1 MTPGAFSPRRRLL
14 LSLPLLL
21 AGLPAR
27 AQPVPRPDL
36 RVGDQWQFAVYDTV
50 PTRVPSR
57 TWIVT
62 AFTPAGIEA
71 TENGAPLRLTPDLNV
86 LDSPRQSET
95 NPGLLR
101 FPLEV
106 GKRWRYDSQWI
117 FKPKSSAGTVS
128 MSVEVQARE
137 RVSVPA
143 GEFDAFRLFA
153 LGKLGGTSP
162 ANSVYASETTTTYW
176 YAPAARAIV
185 KSVHHNPYL
194 GKTVV
199 ELVSVKRGR

>member
-1 MTPGAFSPRRRLL
+1 MAGHLSALALL
-14 LSLPLLL
+14 LSASAALSQ
-21 AGLPAR
+21 PA
-27 AQPVPRPDL
+27 PRPDI
-36 RVGDQWQFAVYDTV
+36 RVGDQWQFAVYDSV
-50 PTRVPSR
+50 PTRDPNR

-62 AFTPAGIEA
+62 AVTPAGIEG

-106 GKRWRYDSQWI
+106 GQRWRYDSRWI
-117 FKPKSSAGTVS
+117 FKPKSSAGTVA
-128 MSVEVQARE
+128 MVVEVQARE

-153 LGKLGGTSP
+153 RGKLGGTSP

-185 KSVHHNPYL
+185 KLAHHNPYV
-194 GKTVV
+194 GKTNV
-199 ELVSVKRGR
+199 ELVSVRRGR

>member
-1 MTPGAFSPRRRLL
+1 MSPGAFSPRRRRL

-21 AGLPAR
+21 AVPPAR
-27 AQPVPRPDL
+27 AQSAPRPDI

-50 PTRVPSR
+50 PNRVPSR

-62 AFTPAGIEA
+62 AVTPSGIVG
-71 TENGAPLRLTPDLNV
+71 TENGAPLRLTPDLNL

-106 GKRWRYDSQWI
+106 GKRWNYVSQWT
-117 FKPKSSAGTVS
+117 FKLKGSTGTIA
-128 MSVEVQARE
+128 MAVEVQARE

-153 LGKLGGTSP
+153 RGSLGGTSP

-176 YAPAARAIV
+176 YAPEARAIV
-185 KSVHHNPYL
+185 KSVHHNPYI
-194 GKTVV
+194 GKTIT
-199 ELVSVKRGR
+199 ELVSVRLGR